1 MNDNLLTSYSF
12 LAALSENQTDIYN
25 TVYLPLFKR
34 AISSYASKNN
44 SKSSIIHGID
54 TDIQSII
61 IEEYSLDIP
70 ILIVR
75 KLIKKV
81 ATSLSKKERSSSN
94 FACFEE
100 GKSFQF
106 SSYSFTNKEQIYDKA
121 RRDSQSLYIAFNDYI
136 RTKTENLSEKDIP
149 TFSIFLEKNKKN
161 LSSFFSGKTR
171 IIEEKELEQSFMHHI
186 HFLQD
191 IERSDNTLY
200 EVAERIYMGSIIAS
214 FLESGIELEAKIDD
228 NIIYYLDTQIIL
240 EALDLQREEDTLPT
254 KELLKLIR
262 DTKGEVKIL
271 NITINE
277 ISLIIEQA
285 ISKFDK
291 DNPISTINE
300 ACIRL
305 GKNKTWLI
313 NINGKLEDFIR
324 KELGVEVD
332 TVPDSEIRKNA
343 TSEDVALLGQ
353 TRRRKNSAIHDVT
366 AYLYVRKRRG
376 NNIRLHQKAKY
387 WFVTANKNLSEF
399 NITCKTN
406 GFIGETIMPDEL
418 TSLLFL
424 KNPQHLA
431 ARVSQIGLN
440 ELIAQTLSEEYPSR
454 ELLNEFDM
462 AIRENL
468 NLKEEDYNILLNSIA
483 FQSTKSIQGL
493 LDEAGDKQKFAN
505 STHKLIEKGRNEKA
519 KSEKEMRQYEKKI
532 KSINEENIFI
542 KKENKKLKSQIAEN
556 RKMEEKKA
564 RYFPIKTSNAII
576 IILIVLVLYLYTL
589 LHPELYL
596 WIKRIIYFI
605 SSSGGLWGFAN
616 LLFNLAKHF
625 FNTKS

>member
-44 SKSSIIHGID
+44 SKSSIIQGID

-61 IEEYSLDIP
+61 IEEYGLDIP

-75 KLIKKV
+75 KLIKTV
-81 ATSLSKKERSSSN
+81 VSSLSKKELSSSN
-94 FACFEE
+94 FILFEE

-106 SSYSFTNKEQIYDKA
+106 SSYSFLKKEQIYDKA
-121 RRDSQSLYIAFNDYI
+121 RRDSQSLYIAFNDYAK
-136 RTKTENLSEKDIP
+136 TKMGNLSEKDIP
-149 TFSIFLEKNKKN
+149 TFSIFLEENKKN

-171 IIEEKELEQSFMHHI
+171 VIEEKELDQSFMLHV

-191 IERSDNTLY
+191 IERNNNTLY

-214 FLESGIELEAKIDD
+214 FLEAGIELEAKIED
-228 NIIYYLDTQIIL
+228 NIVYYLDTQIIL
-240 EALDLQREEDTLPT
+240 EALDLQREEDTLPI

-262 DTKGEVKIL
+262 DTKGKVKIL
-271 NITINE
+271 DITINE

-285 ISKFDK
+285 INKYDK
-291 DNPISTINE
+291 NNPISTINE

-313 NINGKLEDFIR
+313 NINGKLEEFIK

-332 TVPDSEIRKNA
+332 IIPDYEIRKN
-343 TSEDVALLGQ
+343 TTFSEDVALLGQ
-353 TRRRKNSAIHDVT
+353 TRRHKNSAIHDVT

-399 NITCKTN
+399 NITRKTN

-462 AIRENL
+462 AIKENT
-468 NLKEEDYNILLNSIA
+468 NLREEDYNILLDSIA
-483 FQSTKSIQGL
+483 IQSTKSIQKL
-493 LDEAGDKQKFAN
+493 LNEAGDKQKFN
-505 STHKLIEKGRNEKA
+505 NNICKLIEGKRIEKT
-519 KSEKEMRQYEKKI
+519 KLEKEKKQQKKDI
-532 KSINEENIFI
+532 KEITEENSSI
-542 KKENKKLKSQIAEN
+542 KKKLKKYKYLIIVITIALS
-556 RKMEEKKA
+556 
-564 RYFPIKTSNAII
+564 IC
-576 IILIVLVLYLYTL
+576 ILYILY
-589 LHPELYL
+589 PELFL
-596 WIKRIIYFI
+596 KIKWIVYFI
-605 SSSGGLWGFAN
+605 GSLGGLWGFIN
-616 LLFNLAKHF
+616 LISTHVPKLIKYFKNL
-625 FNTKS
+625 

>member
-262 DTKGEVKIL
+262 DTKGKVKIL

-277 ISLIIEQA
+277 ISLI
-285 ISKFDK
+285 
-291 DNPISTINE
+291 
-300 ACIRL
+300 
-305 GKNKTWLI
+305 
-313 NINGKLEDFIR
+313 IR

-532 KSINEENIFI
+532 KSINEENISI